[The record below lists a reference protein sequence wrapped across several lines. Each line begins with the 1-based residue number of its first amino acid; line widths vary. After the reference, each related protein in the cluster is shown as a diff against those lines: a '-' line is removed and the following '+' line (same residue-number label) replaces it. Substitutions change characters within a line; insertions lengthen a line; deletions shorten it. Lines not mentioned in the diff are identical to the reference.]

1 MMPDRNETDA
11 HALDYVVN
19 DELLLPI
26 PKAFTQALAYYTLL
40 EMLDVFCVQ

>member
-1 MMPDRNETDA
+1 MMPDRNETNA
-11 HALDYVVN
+11 HAQDFVVN

-40 EMLDVFCVQ
+40 EKLDVFCLQ